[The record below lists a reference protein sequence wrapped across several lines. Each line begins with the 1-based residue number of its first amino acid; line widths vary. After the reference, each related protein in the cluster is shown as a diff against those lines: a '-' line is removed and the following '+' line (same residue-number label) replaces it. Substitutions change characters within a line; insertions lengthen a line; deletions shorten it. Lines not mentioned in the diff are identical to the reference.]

1 MAFIP
6 HTPDDVARMLQL
18 IGVQSIDDLFD
29 EIPGELRAGVLGVP
43 PAMSEMELGRLMAER
58 AAGDGR
64 PLNFIGAGAY
74 EHHIPAPV
82 WAIATRGEFYS
93 AYTPYQAEASQGT
106 LQLIYEYQSM
116 ICALTGMEV
125 SNASLYDGASALAE
139 ACLMAVRANRAAN
152 SRRILLPR
160 ALNPIYA
167 QVARSIAGNQDI
179 VFETVDFDRASG
191 CTLLESLQPYSGQD
205 VTALVIQQPNFFGN
219 LEEVD
224 RVTDWAHQN
233 KILLIA
239 VVNPTALALLKA
251 PGQWGSGAAGIVLGA
266 DIVCGEGQPL
276 GVPLASGGPYFGF
289 MATRM
294 QYVRQMPGRIVGR
307 TVDTEGRPG
316 FSLTLQAR
324 EQHIRRS
331 KATSNICTNQGLMV
345 TAATIYMSLLGPQG
359 LARVAEASL
368 RRTADLV
375 TTLSRIAG
383 VRPAFTAPRFHEAV
397 LLLDRPVAPVLA
409 ALARRGIFGGL
420 DLSDRYPELGHAL
433 LVCAT
438 ETKLAA
444 DIDLYAGALAD
455 VMKSTR
461 VAA

>member
-6 HTPDDVARMLQL
+6 HTPEDIAGMLKVIGAR
-18 IGVQSIDDLFD
+18 SIDDLFD
-29 EIPGELRAGVLGVP
+29 EIPAQLRAGTLAL
-43 PAMSEMELGRLMAER
+43 PAPLSEMEIGRLMSQR
-58 AAGDGR
+58 AALDGR

-82 WAIATRGEFYS
+82 WAITTRGEFYS

-116 ICALTGMEV
+116 MCALTGMEV

-139 ACLMAVRANRAAN
+139 ACLMAVRANRN
-152 SRRILLPR
+152 STSRRILMPR
-160 ALNPIYA
+160 AVNTVYA
-167 QVARSIAGNQDI
+167 QVAAAIAGNQDI
-179 VFETVDFDRASG
+179 GFQSVDYDRAAG
-191 CTLLESLQPYSGQD
+191 RTLLEALAAFSGQD
-205 VTALVIQQPNFFGN
+205 FTALVLQQPNFFGG

-224 RVTDWAHQN
+224 ALTDWAHQN
-233 KILLIA
+233 NVMVIA
-239 VVNPTALALLKA
+239 VVNPTSLALLKA
-251 PGQWGSGAAGIVLGA
+251 PGEWGSSVDGKQGA
-266 DIVCGEGQPL
+266 DIVCGEGQAL

-307 TVDTEGRPG
+307 TLDADGRPG

-359 LARVAEASL
+359 LTAVAQVSMQ
-368 RRTADLV
+368 RTADL
-375 TTLSRIAG
+375 LAAASRIAG
-383 VRPAFTAPRFHEAV
+383 VKRAFSGAHFHEAV
-397 LLLDRPVAPVLA
+397 LLLDRPVTQVLA
-409 ALARRGIFGGL
+409 SMAHQGILGGL

-444 DIDLYAGALAD
+444 DIDAY
-455 VMKSTR
+455 
-461 VAA
+461 VAALGSAMMASRAAA

>member
-6 HTPDDVARMLQL
+6 HTPEDIARMLDL
-18 IGVQSIDDLFD
+18 IGVRSIDDLFD
-29 EIPGELRAGVLGVP
+29 EIPRELRAGVLGVP
-43 PAMSEMELGRLMAER
+43 PALCEMDVARLLTER
-58 AAGDGR
+58 AASDGR

-139 ACLMAVRANRAAN
+139 ACLMAVRANRAAS
-152 SRRILLPR
+152 SRRILMPR
-160 ALNPIYA
+160 AVNSIYA
-167 QVARSIAGNQDI
+167 QVAQSIAGNQGI
-179 VFETVDFDRASG
+179 VFETVDFDRAAG
-191 CTLLESLQPYSGQD
+191 RTLLESLLPYSGQD
-205 VTALVIQQPNFFGN
+205 ITALVIQHPNFFGS

-224 RVTDWAHQN
+224 RLTDWAHQN

-239 VVNPTALALLKA
+239 VVNPISLALLKP
-251 PGQWGSGAAGIVLGA
+251 PGQWGARIDGNHGA

-276 GVPLASGGPYFGF
+276 GVPLAAGGPYFGF

-294 QYVRQMPGRIVGR
+294 HYVRQMPGRIVGR

-345 TAATIYMSLLGPQG
+345 TAATIYMSLLGAAG
-359 LARVAEASL
+359 LERVAAASL
-368 RRTADLV
+368 QRTADLV
-375 TTLSRIAG
+375 AALDRVPG
-383 VRPAFTAPRFHEAV
+383 VKTAFTAPRFHEAV
-397 LLLDRPVAPVLA
+397 LLLDRPVAPVLS

-420 DLSDRYPELGHAL
+420 DLADRYPELGHAL

-438 ETKLAA
+438 ETKLQT
-444 DIDLYAGALAD
+444 DIDAYAGALAD
-455 VMKSTR
+455 IMNPSR

>member
-6 HTPDDVARMLQL
+6 HTPEDIAGMLEV
-18 IGVQSIDDLFD
+18 IGVRSIEQLFD
-29 EIPGELRAGVLGVP
+29 EIPGELRAGTLNVP
-43 PAMSEMELGRLMAER
+43 APLCEMEVARLLTER
-58 AAGDGR
+58 AALDGR
-64 PLNFIGAGAY
+64 PLSFIGAGAY

-116 ICALTGMEV
+116 MCALTAMEV

-139 ACLMAVRANRAAN
+139 ACLMAVRSNRKST
-152 SRRILLPR
+152 SRRILMPR
-160 ALNPIYA
+160 AVNTIYA
-167 QVARSIAGNQDI
+167 QVAQAIAGNQDI
-179 VFETVDFDRASG
+179 SFQAVDFDKSTGR
-191 CTLLESLQPYSGQD
+191 TLLEALTAYSGQD
-205 VTALVIQQPNFFGN
+205 FTALVIQQPNFFGS

-224 RVTDWAHQN
+224 AITDWAHAN
-233 KILLIA
+233 NIMLIA
-239 VVNPTALALLKA
+239 VVNPTSLALLKP
-251 PGQWGSGAAGIVLGA
+251 PGQWGAPGNQGA

-307 TVDTEGRPG
+307 TVDVEGRPG
-316 FSLTLQAR
+316 YTLTLQAR

-345 TAATIYMSLLGPQG
+345 TAATIYMSVLGAEG
-359 LARVAEASL
+359 LAAVAQASMQ
-368 RRTADLV
+368 RTADLV
-375 TTLSRIAG
+375 AALAKISG
-383 VRPAFTAPRFHEAV
+383 VKQAFSAPHFHETV
-397 LLLDRPVAPVLA
+397 LLLDRPPGPILA
-409 ALARRGIFGGL
+409 ALARAGILGGL
-420 DLSDRYPELGHAL
+420 DLGERYPELGHAL

-438 ETKLAA
+438 ETKNAA
-444 DIDLYAGALAD
+444 DIDAYAAALTDA
-455 VMKSTR
+455 MRASR
-461 VAA
+461 AAA

>member
-1 MAFIP
+1 MAYIP
-6 HTPDDVARMLQL
+6 HTPEDVAQMLQV
-18 IGVQSIDDLFD
+18 IGVNSIEDLFD
-29 EIPGELRAGVLGVP
+29 EIPAELRAGVLNVP
-43 PAMSEMELGRLMAER
+43 PPLSEMEIGRLMFAR
-58 AAGDGR
+58 AALDGR

-116 ICALTGMEV
+116 MCALTGMEV

-139 ACLMAVRANRAAN
+139 ACLMAVRSNRHSS
-152 SRRILLPR
+152 SRRILMPR
-160 ALNPIYA
+160 TVNPTYA
-167 QVARSIAGNQDI
+167 KVAQAIAGNQDI
-179 VFETVDFDRASG
+179 SFVPVDFDRSAG
-191 CTLLESLQPYSGQD
+191 RTLLETLQAFSGQD
-205 VTALVIQQPNFFGN
+205 FTALVVQQPNFFGS

-224 RVTDWAHQN
+224 ALNDWAHQN
-233 KILLIA
+233 RIMLIA
-239 VVNPTALALLKA
+239 VVNPTSLAVLK
-251 PGQWGSGAAGIVLGA
+251 PPSVWGLDGVPGA
-266 DIVCGEGQPL
+266 DIVCGEGQAL

-307 TVDTEGRPG
+307 TVDVEGRPG

-359 LARVAEASL
+359 LQAVAQASMQ
-368 RRTADLV
+368 RTADLV
-375 TTLSRIAG
+375 AALSKVAG
-383 VRPAFTAPRFHEAV
+383 VKRAFTAPHFHEAV
-397 LLLDRPVAPVLA
+397 LLLDRPPAAVLA
-409 ALARRGIFGGL
+409 ALSRRGILGGL
-420 DLSDRYPELGHAL
+420 DLSERYPELGHAM

-438 ETKLAA
+438 ETKLAV
-444 DIDLYAGALAD
+444 DIESYTAALAD
-455 VMKSTR
+455 VMSASR
-461 VAA
+461 AAA

>member
-6 HTPDDVARMLQL
+6 HTPDDVAGMLAV
-18 IGVQSIDDLFD
+18 IGVQSIEDLFD
-29 EIPGELRAGVLGVP
+29 EIPRELRTGKLAVP
-43 PAMSEMELGRLMAER
+43 PAMAEMEVGRLLTER
-58 AAGDGR
+58 AALDGR
-64 PLNFIGAGAY
+64 PMNFIGAGAY

-82 WAIATRGEFYS
+82 WAITTRGEFYS

-139 ACLMAVRANRAAN
+139 ACLMAVRANRASN

-160 ALNPIYA
+160 AANPIYA
-167 QVARSIAGNQDI
+167 QVAQSITGNQGI
-179 VFETVDFDRASG
+179 VFESVDFDPVSG
-191 CTLLESLQPYSGQD
+191 LTLLESLQPYSGQD
-205 VTALVIQQPNFFGN
+205 IAALVVQQPNFFGN

-224 RVTDWAHQN
+224 RLVDWAHQN

-239 VVNPTALALLKA
+239 VVNPTSLAVLKA
-251 PGQWGSGAAGIVLGA
+251 PGQWGASTDTVRGA

-276 GVPLASGGPYFGF
+276 GVPLAAGGPYFGF

-307 TVDTEGRPG
+307 TVDVEGRPG

-345 TAATIYMSLLGPQG
+345 TAATIYMSLLGPTG
-359 LARVAEASL
+359 LARVAAASMQ
-368 RRTADLV
+368 RTADLV
-375 TTLSRIAG
+375 TRLTRVAG
-383 VRPAFTAPRFHEAV
+383 VKQAFTAPRFHEAV
-397 LLLDRPVAPVLA
+397 LVLDRPVAPILA
-409 ALARRGIFGGL
+409 ALARRGIVGGL
-420 DLSDRYPELGHAL
+420 DLAERYPELGHAL

-444 DIDLYAGALAD
+444 DIDAYAGALAD
-455 VMKSTR
+455 IMNSSR
-461 VAA
+461 AAA

>member
-1 MAFIP
+1 MAYIP
-6 HTPDDVARMLQL
+6 HTPEDVAHMLQV
-18 IGVQSIDDLFD
+18 IGVNSIEDLFD
-29 EIPGELRAGVLGVP
+29 EIPAELRAGVLNVP
-43 PAMSEMELGRLMAER
+43 PPLSEMEIGRLMTSR
-58 AAGDGR
+58 AAIDGR

-116 ICALTGMEV
+116 MCALTGMEV

-139 ACLMAVRANRAAN
+139 ACLMAVRSNRHST
-152 SRRILLPR
+152 SRRILMPR
-160 ALNPIYA
+160 TVNPTYA
-167 QVARSIAGNQDI
+167 QVAQAIAGNQDI
-179 VFETVDFDRASG
+179 SFVPVDFDRSAG
-191 CTLLESLQPYSGQD
+191 RTLLETLQAFSGQD
-205 VTALVIQQPNFFGN
+205 FTALVVQQPNFFGS

-224 RVTDWAHQN
+224 ALTHWAHQN
-233 KILLIA
+233 QIMLIA
-239 VVNPTALALLKA
+239 VVNPTSLALLKPPA
-251 PGQWGSGAAGIVLGA
+251 VWGTDGVPGA
-266 DIVCGEGQPL
+266 DIVCGEGQAL

-307 TVDTEGRPG
+307 TVDVEGRPG

-359 LARVAEASL
+359 LQAVAQASMQ
-368 RRTADLV
+368 RTADLIAA
-375 TTLSRIAG
+375 LSKVAG
-383 VRPAFTAPRFHEAV
+383 VRRAFTAPHFHEAV
-397 LLLDRPVAPVLA
+397 LLLDRPPAAVLA
-409 ALARRGIFGGL
+409 ALSRHGILGGL
-420 DLSDRYPELGHAL
+420 DLSERYPELGHAM

-444 DIDLYAGALAD
+444 DIESYRAALAD
-455 VMKSTR
+455 VMSASR
-461 VAA
+461 AAA

>member
-6 HTPDDVARMLQL
+6 HTPDDVVRMLEV
-18 IGVQSIDDLFD
+18 IGARSIEELFD
-29 EIPGELRAGVLGVP
+29 EIPAELRAKSLAIP
-43 PAMSEMELGRLMAER
+43 PPLSEMEVARLMTER
-58 AAGDGR
+58 AALDGR

-116 ICALTGMEV
+116 VCALTGMEV

-139 ACLMAVRANRAAN
+139 ACLMAIRANRSSS
-152 SRRILLPR
+152 SRRILMPR
-160 ALNPIYA
+160 SVNPTYA
-167 QVARSIAGNQDI
+167 QVAQAIAGNQNLH
-179 VFETVDFDRASG
+179 FQAVDFDRSTG
-191 CTLLESLQPYSGQD
+191 RTLLAALEPYSGQD
-205 VTALVIQQPNFFGN
+205 FTALIIQQPNFFGC

-224 RVTDWAHQN
+224 ALTDWAHKN
-233 KILLIA
+233 NMLVIA
-239 VVNPTALALLKA
+239 VVNPTALALLSA
-251 PGQWGSGAAGIVLGA
+251 PGQWGGAAGGA

-307 TVDTEGRPG
+307 TVDVEGRPG

-345 TAATIYMSLLGPQG
+345 TAATIYMSLLGAQG
-359 LARVAEASL
+359 LEAVAHSCMQ
-368 RRTADLV
+368 RTADLV
-375 TTLSRIAG
+375 AALCRVPG
-383 VRPAFTAPRFHEAV
+383 VKKAFSAAHFHEAV
-397 LLLDRPVAPVLA
+397 LLLDRPPAQVLA
-409 ALARRGIFGGL
+409 ALARAGIQGGL
-420 DLSDRYPELGHAL
+420 DLSERYPELGHAM

-438 ETKLAA
+438 ETKLAV
-444 DIDLYAGALAD
+444 DIDCYAAALAE
-455 VMKSTR
+455 VMSASR
-461 VAA
+461 AAA

>member
-6 HTPDDVARMLQL
+6 HTPEDIAGMLEV
-18 IGVQSIDDLFD
+18 IGVHSIEQLFD
-29 EIPGELRAGVLGVP
+29 EIPSELRAGTLNVP
-43 PAMSEMELGRLMAER
+43 APLCEMEVGRLLTER
-58 AAGDGR
+58 AALDGR

-116 ICALTGMEV
+116 MCALTGMEV

-139 ACLMAVRANRAAN
+139 ACLMAVRSNRKST
-152 SRRILLPR
+152 SRRILMPR
-160 ALNPIYA
+160 AVNTIYA
-167 QVARSIAGNQDI
+167 QVAQAIAGNQDI
-179 VFETVDFDRASG
+179 TFQSVDFDRSTG
-191 CTLLESLQPYSGQD
+191 RTLVGALKAYSGQD
-205 VTALVIQQPNFFGN
+205 FTALVIQQPNFFGS

-224 RVTDWAHQN
+224 DITDWAHAN
-233 KILLIA
+233 KIMVIA
-239 VVNPTALALLKA
+239 VVNPISLALLKP
-251 PGQWGSGAAGIVLGA
+251 PGQWGAAMAGNQGA

-307 TVDTEGRPG
+307 TVDLEGRPG
-316 FSLTLQAR
+316 YTLTLQAR

-345 TAATIYMSLLGPQG
+345 TAATIYMSLLGADG
-359 LARVAEASL
+359 LAAVAQASMQ
-368 RRTADLV
+368 RTADLV
-375 TTLSRIAG
+375 AALVKIPG
-383 VRPAFTAPRFHEAV
+383 VRQAFSAPRFHEAV
-397 LLLDRPVAPVLA
+397 LLLDRPPGPVLA
-409 ALARRGIFGGL
+409 ALARSGILGGL
-420 DLSDRYPELGHAL
+420 DLGERYPELGHAL

-438 ETKLAA
+438 ETKNAA
-444 DIDLYAGALAD
+444 DIEAYAAALNDA
-455 VMKSTR
+455 MRASR
-461 VAA
+461 AAA

>member
-6 HTPDDVARMLQL
+6 HTPDDITRMLAL
-18 IGVQSIDDLFD
+18 IGVRSIDDLFD
-29 EIPGELRAGVLGVP
+29 EIPAALRARPLEVP
-43 PAMSEMELGRLMAER
+43 PALGEMEVGRLMADR
-58 AAGDGR
+58 AAADGR

-116 ICALTGMEV
+116 MCALTGMEV

-160 ALNPIYA
+160 ALNPTYA
-167 QVARSIAGNQDI
+167 KVAHAIAGNQNI
-179 VFETVDFDRASG
+179 VFDSVDFDRSTG
-191 CTLLESLQPYSGQD
+191 RTPLELLQPYSGQD
-205 VTALVIQQPNFFGN
+205 ITALVIQQPNFFGC
-219 LEEVD
+219 LEEAD
-224 RVTDWAHQN
+224 ELTDWAHRN
-233 KILLIA
+233 KILVIA
-239 VVNPTALALLKA
+239 VVNPISLALLKA
-251 PGQWGSGAAGIVLGA
+251 PGQWGERTDAGQGA

-276 GVPLASGGPYFGF
+276 GVPLAAGGPYFGF

-345 TAATIYMSLLGPQG
+345 TAATIYMSLLGAVG

-368 RRTADLV
+368 QRTADLV
-375 TTLSRIAG
+375 AALTKVAG
-383 VRPAFTAPRFHEAV
+383 VKTAFTAARFHEAV

-409 ALARRGIFGGL
+409 ALARRGIQGGL
-420 DLSDRYPELGHAL
+420 DLAERYPELGHAL

-438 ETKLAA
+438 ETKLDV
-444 DIDLYAGALAD
+444 DINAYAGALAD
-455 VMKSTR
+455 IMNPSR
-461 VAA
+461 AAA